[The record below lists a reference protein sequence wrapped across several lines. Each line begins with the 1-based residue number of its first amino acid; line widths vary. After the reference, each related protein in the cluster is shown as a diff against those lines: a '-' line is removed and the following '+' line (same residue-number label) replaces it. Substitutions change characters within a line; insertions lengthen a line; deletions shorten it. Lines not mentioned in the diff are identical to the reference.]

1 MSERLAGP
9 LRTFRRTIAEM
20 EAAELAIRLTLV
32 YLLLKPLEVWF
43 LHTPMLVLVGAAL
56 LGPKLARSPTL
67 WLLLTL
73 LSGGQVLWTWNWID
87 NHQYLLVY
95 WCLAVFLS
103 LKTSDPSRALA
114 LNGRLLIGAAFAFAL
129 VWKLFLTTDFVN
141 GNLFRELL
149 LTDPRFQRMSGLF
162 GMSEA
167 VSFDNDLVLRQMAK
181 GRMATGAL
189 VEPAGLVLVARLM
202 SWWTILTETA
212 IAVAF
217 LWPARAKRAVGLRD
231 ATLLVFCWTAFSFG
245 SVTGFGWLLLTMGIA
260 QCDRGRKRTRL
271 LYLLT
276 FVLILVYART
286 PWSSFLTSLFG
297 SQ

>member
-1 MSERLAGP
+1 MSEGLAGL
-9 LRTFRRTIAEM
+9 LRTFGRTIAEM
-20 EAAELAIRLTLV
+20 EAPELAIRLTLV
-32 YLLLKPLEVWF
+32 YLLLKPLEVWY

-56 LGPKLARSPTL
+56 LSPKLGRTPTL
-67 WLLLTL
+67 WLLLTV
-73 LSGGQVLWTWNWID
+73 LSAGQVLATWNWID

-129 VWKLFLTTDFVN
+129 VWKLFLTADFAN

-149 LTDPRFQRMSGLF
+149 LTDPRLQRMSGLF
-162 GMSEA
+162 GLSQAM
-167 VSFDNDLVLRQMAK
+167 SFDNELVLNQMAK
-181 GRMATGAL
+181 GRLATGTL

-202 SWWTILTETA
+202 TWWTILTETA
-212 IAVAF
+212 IALAF
-217 LWPARAKRAVGLRD
+217 LWPSRAKFAVGLRD
-231 ATLLVFCWTAFSFG
+231 ATLLVFCWTAYSFG

-260 QCDRGRKRTRL
+260 QCDGGRRRTRL

-276 FVLILVYART
+276 FVLILIYART
-286 PWSSFLTSLFG
+286 PWSDLLTSLFG
-297 SQ
+297 S

>member
-1 MSERLAGP
+1 MSEGLAGP
-9 LRTFRRTIAEM
+9 LRTFGRTIAEM
-20 EAAELAIRLTLV
+20 EAPELASRLTLI
-32 YLLLKPLEVWF
+32 YLLLKPLEVWY
-43 LHTPMLVLVGAAL
+43 LHTLMLVLVGAAL
-56 LGPKLARSPTL
+56 LSPKLARTPTL
-67 WLLLTL
+67 WLLLTV
-73 LSGGQVLWTWNWID
+73 LSAGQVLATWNWID

-129 VWKLFLTTDFVN
+129 IWKLFLTADFAN

-149 LTDPRFQRMSGLF
+149 LTDPRFQRMSALF
-162 GMSEA
+162 GLSQAM
-167 VSFDNDLVLRQMAK
+167 SFDNDLVLNQLAK
-181 GRMATGAL
+181 GRIAVGTL

-202 SWWTILTETA
+202 TWWTILTETA
-212 IAVAF
+212 IALAF
-217 LWPARAKRAVGLRD
+217 FWPSRGRLANGLRD
-231 ATLLVFCWTAFSFG
+231 TTLLVFCWTAYSFG

-260 QCDRGRKRTRL
+260 QCDGGRKRTRW

-286 PWSSFLTSLFG
+286 PWSDLLTSLFG
-297 SQ
+297 S